1 VQVSQV
7 IENPKPMKK
16 FLTFLMLFLSLAIQT
31 QLLAQSFIIK
41 GTVTDENKRPIVGKT
56 VYISSESTAT
66 GCNIQRKVVTNP
78 NGYYIDSIRCTGEIK
93 YINVQ
98 TTDCNGRLFLHRM
111 VPGSTRV
118 IESNF
123 VLCGTPILNACRAA
137 FKFSPIANAL
147 TLAAPFAFLF
157 TSGESEVSSGDSIVS
172 RTWLFGDRT
181 QVVTGNE
188 ASIRRQF
195 PGPGTYQVTLYI
207 KTAKG
212 CESKITNSVVV
223 KEQPCTINSKVFI
236 QKQADRYFQFSSVQ
250 DNLAPGDS
258 IVKRSWNFGDGS
270 IMEGNE
276 ISPIKRYADTGSFKV
291 CLQFKTKYGC
301 YGESCLSVR
310 VKDSLLVNTSC
321 KALFTVQ
328 SDGLTVFLHSNGSSA
343 GSFNNTRKDS
353 IISRTW
359 YINDS
364 LAGQFTTPN
373 PVDFRKTFTQAGTYT
388 ITLVIKTAGGC
399 VSKYAQTITLQ
410 GQTCNLSTKVV
421 VLKNSGLQYVFGR
434 NYTNNYPGDSII
446 STTWK
451 FSDGTSLDGNV
462 ENPYKQFKQA
472 GKYTICAVSKTQKG
486 CVSEACISIDVK
498 DSVITPTDCKAYFTY
513 EVKDLVV
520 YLNSARSLASS
531 GGVGTQADSIISR
544 SWIFGDTV
552 RYPVA
557 GNQTEMKYA
566 FTKPGTYPVIL
577 TIKTRLG
584 CESRYVAYVV
594 IPPVECRFETK
605 IGVGKHVG
613 LVYEFLN
620 PAHTLPS
627 GDSIV
632 KRTWHFG
639 DGTSID
645 GNNASPIKLYTKP
658 GKYRVCLVAKS
669 LRGCIS
675 ENCMDVNI
683 IDSVTQPSSCKASV
697 SYRIS
702 GNIVYFNSS
711 ASVPSVSGTNS
722 GVIDSIISRTWYYG
736 DNAAGTPGLSGNEVE
751 TKREYP
757 QPGTYTAYLV
767 IKTKTG
773 CESKFSVTFIIGT
786 PQPECRAMAEF
797 KFELAGKNKIQF
809 ASGAS
814 STEAGDS
821 ITQRIWSFGD
831 NTVMTGNLVNPV
843 KEYRLSGSYKVCLQ
857 VKTAKGCKADVCK
870 EVKLPDTLN
879 TPSTNITYIKIITIN
894 PNPVQSKMAV
904 TVWSKLPDMP
914 TEFTIYDVYGNPK
927 MSFKKTLMEGNNTLE
942 MYAERLTPGLYFLR
956 VANAYGKDSMQF
968 YKQ

>member
-1 VQVSQV
+1 
-7 IENPKPMKK
+7 MKK
-16 FLTFLMLFLSLAIQT
+16 LLTLLMLFVSLALQT
-31 QLLAQSFIIK
+31 QLLAQGFIVK
-41 GTVTDENKRPIVGKT
+41 GTVTDDNKRPIVGKT
-56 VYISSESTAT
+56 VYISSESTVS
-66 GCNIQRKVVTNP
+66 GCNIQRKVVTNN
-78 NGYYIDSIRCTGEIK
+78 NGYYIDSINCSGEIK

-98 TTDCNGRLFLHRM
+98 TADCNNRLFLHRM

-123 VLCGTPILNACRAA
+123 VICSTPATLACRAA
-137 FKFSPIANAL
+137 FQFTPATNSPATLVPFS
-147 TLAAPFAFLF
+147 FLF
-157 TSGESEVSSGDSIVS
+157 TSGNSEVPSGDSIVS
-172 RTWLFGDRT
+172 RTWMFGDRT
-181 QVVTGNE
+181 LLVSGNE
-188 ASIRRQF
+188 VNIRHTF

-207 KTAKG
+207 KTLKG

-223 KEQPCTINSKVFI
+223 KEQPCTINTKVFI
-236 QKQADRYFQFSSVQ
+236 KRQADRYFQFSSVE
-250 DNLAPGDS
+250 DNLAPGDT
-258 IVKRSWNFGDGS
+258 IIKRSWNFGDGS
-270 IMEGNE
+270 VLEGNE
-276 ISPIKRYADTGSFKV
+276 ISPVKKYADTGSFKV

-321 KALFTVQ
+321 KAFFTVQ
-328 SDGLTVFLHSNGSSA
+328 SEVLTVFVNSNGSLP
-343 GSFNNTRKDS
+343 GSFNNGRKDS

-364 LAGQFTTPN
+364 LVEQFTTPN

-421 VLKNSGLQYVFGR
+421 VRKNSGLQYVFGR
-434 NYTNNYPGDSII
+434 QFTNTLPGDSII
-446 STTWK
+446 STSWK
-451 FSDGTSLDGNV
+451 FGDGSSLDGNV
-462 ENPYKQFKQA
+462 ENPYKEFKQA

-486 CVSEACISIDVK
+486 CVSEACITIEAK
-498 DSVITPTDCKAYFTY
+498 DSVIIPTDCKAYFTY
-513 EVKDLVV
+513 DVKDLVV
-520 YLNSARSLASS
+520 YVNSASSIASS
-531 GGVGTQADSIISR
+531 GAVGTQADSIVSR
-544 SWIFGDTV
+544 IWYFGDTV

-577 TIKTRLG
+577 YIKTRLG
-584 CESRYVAYVV
+584 CESKYVAYVV

-620 PAHTLPS
+620 TAQNLPS

-632 KRTWHFG
+632 KRSWNFG

-645 GNNASPIKLYTKP
+645 GNNAAPIKLYTKP
-658 GKYRVCLVAKS
+658 GKYTVCLVAKS

-675 ENCMDVNI
+675 ENCMDVI
-683 IDSVTQPSSCKASV
+683 ITDSTLQPSTCKASV

-711 ASVPSVSGTNS
+711 ASVASANGINS
-722 GVIDSIISRTWYYG
+722 LVLDSIVSRTWYFG

-751 TKREYP
+751 TKREYLK
-757 QPGTYTAYLV
+757 PGTYTAYLV
-767 IKTKTG
+767 IKTKAG
-773 CESKFSVTFIIGT
+773 CESKFSVTFVIGT
-786 PQPECRAMAEF
+786 QTPACNVVADF
-797 KFELAGKNKIQF
+797 KFEQAGNNKIQF
-809 ASGAS
+809 ASGISGAA
-814 STEAGDS
+814 TTDS
-821 ITQRIWSFGD
+821 IVQRIWSFGD
-831 NTVMTGNLVNPV
+831 NSIVTGNVVNPL
-843 KEYRLSGSYKVCLQ
+843 KEYRLPGSYKVCLQ
-857 VKTAKGCKADVCK
+857 IKTGQGCKAEVCK
-870 EVKLPDTLN
+870 EVKLADTLN
-879 TPSTNITYIKIITIN
+879 TPSTNITYIKLITIN

-914 TEFTIYDVYGNPK
+914 TEFTIYDVNGNPK
-927 MSFKKTLMEGNNTLE
+927 MSFKQTLTQGNNTLE
-942 MYAERLTPGLYFLR
+942 IYAERLTPGLYFLR

>member
-1 VQVSQV
+1 
-7 IENPKPMKK
+7 MKK
-16 FLTFLMLFLSLAIQT
+16 FITLLLLFASMATQS
-31 QLLAQSFIIK
+31 QLLAQGFIVK
-41 GTVTDENKRPIVGKT
+41 GTVSDDSRRPIAGKT
-56 VYISSESTAT
+56 IYISSESSVS
-66 GCNIQRKVVTNP
+66 GCNIQRKVVTNA
-78 NGYYIDSIRCTGEIK
+78 NGFYIDSIRCTGEIK

-137 FKFSPIANAL
+137 FKFAPIANSL
-147 TLAAPFAFLF
+147 TSAAPFAFVF

-172 RTWLFGDRT
+172 RTWMFGDRT

-188 ASIRRQF
+188 ATIRRQF

-207 KTAKG
+207 KTLKG

-223 KEQPCTINSKVFI
+223 KEQPCLINTKVFI
-236 QKQADRYFQFSSVQ
+236 KRQADRYFQFSSVE
-250 DNLAPGDS
+250 DNLAPGDT
-258 IVKRSWNFGDGS
+258 IIKRSWNFGDGS
-270 IMEGNE
+270 ILDGNE
-276 ISPIKRYADTGSFKV
+276 ISPIKRYTDTGSFKV

-301 YGESCLSVR
+301 YGESCLSIR

-328 SDGLTVFLHSNGSSA
+328 SDGLTVFVNSSGSSA

-364 LAGQFTTPN
+364 LVEKFTTSH
-373 PVDFRKTFTQAGTYT
+373 PVDFRKTFTKAGTYT

-399 VSKYAQTITLQ
+399 ESKYAQTITLL

-434 NYTNNYPGDSII
+434 NYTNNFPGDSII
-446 STTWK
+446 STNWK

-472 GKYTICAVSKTQKG
+472 GKYTICAISKTQKG
-486 CVSEACISIDVK
+486 CISEACITIDVK
-498 DSVITPTDCKAYFTY
+498 DSVITPTDCKAYFSY
-513 EVKDLVV
+513 QVKDLVV
-520 YLNSARSLASS
+520 YLNSARSIASS
-531 GGVGTQADSIISR
+531 GAVGTQADSIVSR
-544 SWIFGDTV
+544 IWHFGDTV

-557 GNQTEMKYA
+557 GNQTEMKHA

-577 TIKTRLG
+577 YIKTRLG
-584 CESRYVAYVV
+584 CESKFISYVV
-594 IPPVECRFETK
+594 IPPVECRFDTK
-605 IGVGKHVG
+605 IGMGRHVG
-613 LVYEFLN
+613 LVYEFVN
-620 PAHTLPS
+620 PAHNLPA

-639 DGTSID
+639 DGTSTD
-645 GNNASPIKLYTKP
+645 GNNASPIKFYTKP
-658 GKYRVCLVAKS
+658 GKYTVCLVAKS
-669 LRGCIS
+669 LKGCIS
-675 ENCMDVNI
+675 ENCIDVTI
-683 IDSVTQPSSCKASV
+683 IDSVTQPSACKASV
-697 SYRIS
+697 SYRIN

-711 ASVPSVSGTNS
+711 ASVPSVDGTNS
-722 GVIDSIISRTWYYG
+722 GVRDSIISRTWYYG
-736 DNAAGTPGLSGNEVE
+736 DNAAGTPGLSGNEIE
-751 TKREYP
+751 TKY
-757 QPGTYTAYLV
+757 QYLKPGTYTAYLV
-767 IKTKTG
+767 IKTKKG

-786 PQPECRAMAEF
+786 PQPECRAVAEF
-797 KFELAGKNKIQF
+797 KFEQAGKTKIQF

-814 STEAGDS
+814 SAADGDS

-831 NTVMTGNLVNPV
+831 NTVMTGNVVNPV

-879 TPSTNITYIKIITIN
+879 TPSTSITYIKIITIN

-914 TEFTIYDVYGNPK
+914 TEFTIYDVNGNPK
-927 MSFKKTLMEGNNTLE
+927 MSFKKTLMAGNNTLE
-942 MYAERLTPGLYFLR
+942 LYADRLNPGLYFLR

>member
-1 VQVSQV
+1 
-7 IENPKPMKK
+7 MKK
-16 FLTFLMLFLSLAIQT
+16 LLTLLMLFVSLALQT

-66 GCNIQRKVVTNP
+66 GCNIQQKVVTNP
-78 NGYYIDSIRCTGEIK
+78 NGYYIDSIRCTSEIK
-93 YINVQ
+93 FVNVQ
-98 TTDCNGRLFLHRM
+98 TTDCNNRIFLHRM
-111 VPGSTRV
+111 VPGSTPV

-147 TLAAPFAFLF
+147 TPVAPFSFLF

-188 ASIRRQF
+188 ATIRRQF

-250 DNLAPGDS
+250 DNLAPGDT

-270 IMEGNE
+270 ILDGNE
-276 ISPIKRYADTGSFKV
+276 ISPVKKYADTGSFKV

-328 SDGLTVFLHSNGSSA
+328 SDGLTVFINSNGSSA

-364 LAGQFTTPN
+364 LAEQFTTPN
-373 PVDFRKTFTQAGTYT
+373 PVDFRKTFTKAGTYT

-399 VSKYAQTITLQ
+399 VSKYAQTITLL

-434 NYTNNYPGDSII
+434 NYTNNFPGDSII
-446 STTWK
+446 STSWR

-472 GKYTICAVSKTQKG
+472 GKYTICAISKTQKG
-486 CVSEACISIDVK
+486 CVSEACITIDVK

-531 GGVGTQADSIISR
+531 GGVGTQADSIVSR
-544 SWIFGDTV
+544 TWIFGDTV

-557 GNQTEMKYA
+557 GKQTEMQYA

-594 IPPVECRFETK
+594 IPPVECRFDTK
-605 IGVGKHVG
+605 IGVGKHIG
-613 LVYEFLN
+613 LVYEFVN
-620 PAHTLPS
+620 PAHNLPS
-627 GDSIV
+627 ADSIV
-632 KRTWHFG
+632 KRTWNFG

-645 GNNASPIKLYTKP
+645 GNNAAPIKLYTKP

-669 LRGCIS
+669 LKGCIS
-675 ENCMDVNI
+675 ENCMDVI
-683 IDSVTQPSSCKASV
+683 ITDSTKQPSTCKASF

-711 ASVPSVSGTNS
+711 ASVPSANGINS
-722 GVIDSIISRTWYYG
+722 LVLDSIVSRTWYFG

-751 TKREYP
+751 TKREYLK
-757 QPGTYTAYLV
+757 PGTYTAYLV
-767 IKTKTG
+767 IKTKAG

-786 PQPECRAMAEF
+786 PQPECRAIAEF

-814 STEAGDS
+814 SAVAGDS

-831 NTVMTGNLVNPV
+831 NTVMTGNIVNPV

-914 TEFTIYDVYGNPK
+914 TEFTIYDVNGNPK
-927 MSFKKTLMEGNNTLE
+927 MSFKKTLMAGNNTLE
-942 MYAERLTPGLYFLR
+942 IYADRLTPGLYFLR

>member
-1 VQVSQV
+1 
-7 IENPKPMKK
+7 MKK
-16 FLTFLMLFLSLAIQT
+16 LLTLLMLFVSLALQT

-56 VYISSESTAT
+56 VYISSESTVT

-98 TTDCNGRLFLHRM
+98 TTDCNNRLFLHRM

-123 VLCGTPILNACRAA
+123 VLCGSSVVLTACRAA
-137 FKFSPIANAL
+137 FKFAPITNTL
-147 TLAAPFAFLF
+147 TTAFPFAFLF
-157 TSGESEVSSGDSIVS
+157 TSGESEVNSGDSIVS
-172 RTWLFGDRT
+172 RTWMFGDRT

-188 ASIRRQF
+188 ATIRHQF
-195 PGPGTYQVTLYI
+195 PGSGTYQVTLFI
-207 KTAKG
+207 KTLKG

-223 KEQPCTINSKVFI
+223 KEQPCAINTKVFI
-236 QKQADRYFQFSSVQ
+236 KRQADRYFQFSSVE
-250 DNLAPGDS
+250 DNLAPGDT
-258 IVKRSWNFGDGS
+258 IIKRSWNFGDGS
-270 IMEGNE
+270 ILDGNE

-301 YGESCLSVR
+301 YGESCLSIR
-310 VKDSLLVNTSC
+310 VKDSLQVNTSC
-321 KALFTVQ
+321 KAFFTVQ
-328 SDGLTVFLHSNGSSA
+328 SDGLTVFVNSNGSSA

-364 LAGQFTTPN
+364 LAEQFTTTN
-373 PVDFRKTFTQAGTYT
+373 PVDFRKTFTKAGTYT

-399 VSKYAQTITLQ
+399 VSKYAQTITLL

-434 NYTNNYPGDSII
+434 NYTNNFPGDSII
-446 STTWK
+446 STSWR

-472 GKYTICAVSKTQKG
+472 GKYTICAISKTQKG
-486 CVSEACISIDVK
+486 CVSEACITIDVK
-498 DSVITPTDCKAYFTY
+498 DSVITPTDCKAYFSY
-513 EVKDLVV
+513 QVKDLVV

-531 GGVGTQADSIISR
+531 GAVGTQADSIVSR
-544 SWIFGDTV
+544 IWHFGDTV

-557 GNQTEMKYA
+557 GNQTEMKHA

-577 TIKTRLG
+577 YIKTRLG
-584 CESRYVAYVV
+584 CESKFISYVV
-594 IPPVECRFETK
+594 IPPVECRFDTK
-605 IGVGKHVG
+605 IGMGRHVG
-613 LVYEFLN
+613 LVYEFVN
-620 PAHTLPS
+620 PAHNLPA

-639 DGTSID
+639 DGTSTD
-645 GNNASPIKLYTKP
+645 GNNASPIKFYTKP
-658 GKYRVCLVAKS
+658 GKYTVCLVAKS
-669 LRGCIS
+669 LKGCIS
-675 ENCMDVNI
+675 ENCIDVTI
-683 IDSVTQPSSCKASV
+683 IDSVTQPSACKASV
-697 SYRIS
+697 SYRIN

-711 ASVPSVSGTNS
+711 ASVPSVDGTNS
-722 GVIDSIISRTWYYG
+722 GVRDSIISRTWYFG

-751 TKREYP
+751 TKY
-757 QPGTYTAYLV
+757 QYLKPGTYTAYLV
-767 IKTKTG
+767 IKTKKG

-797 KFELAGKNKIQF
+797 KFEQAGKTKIQF
-809 ASGAS
+809 ASGS
-814 STEAGDS
+814 SSAVAGDS

-831 NTVMTGNLVNPV
+831 NTVMTGNIVNPV

-914 TEFTIYDVYGNPK
+914 TEFTIYDVNGNPK
-927 MSFKKTLMEGNNTLE
+927 MSFKKTLMAGNNTLE
-942 MYAERLTPGLYFLR
+942 IYADRLTPGLYFLR

>member
-1 VQVSQV
+1 
-7 IENPKPMKK
+7 MKK
-16 FLTFLMLFLSLAIQT
+16 FFTLLMLFISLATQT

-56 VYISSESTAT
+56 VYISSESTSA

-78 NGYYIDSIRCTGEIK
+78 NGYYSDSIRCTGEIK
-93 YINVQ
+93 FINVQ
-98 TTDCNGRLFLHRM
+98 TTDCNNRIFLHRM
-111 VPGSTRV
+111 VPGSTPV

-137 FKFSPIANAL
+137 FKFSPIANTL
-147 TLAAPFAFLF
+147 TTAAPFAFLF

-188 ASIRRQF
+188 ATIRRQF
-195 PGPGTYQVTLYI
+195 PGPGTYQVTLFI
-207 KTAKG
+207 KTVKG

-223 KEQPCTINSKVFI
+223 KEQPCNINTKAFI
-236 QKQADRYFQFSSVQ
+236 KKQADRYFQFSSVE

-270 IMEGNE
+270 IMDGNE

-310 VKDSLLVNTSC
+310 VRDSLLVNTSC

-328 SDGLTVFLHSNGSSA
+328 SDGLTVFLNSNGSSA
-343 GSFNNTRKDS
+343 GSLNNTRKDS

-373 PVDFRKTFTQAGTYT
+373 PVDFRKTFTQAGTHT

-399 VSKYAQTITLQ
+399 TSKYEQTITLL

-434 NYTNNYPGDSII
+434 QYTNTLPGDSII

-451 FSDGTSLDGNV
+451 YSDGTLMDGNV
-462 ENPYKQFKQA
+462 ANPFKEFKQA

-486 CVSEACISIDVK
+486 CISEACITIEVK

-531 GGVGTQADSIISR
+531 GGVGTQADSIVSR

-552 RYPVA
+552 RYSVA

-605 IGVGKHVG
+605 IGLGKHVG

-620 PAHTLPS
+620 PAYSLPS

-632 KRTWHFG
+632 KRTWKFG
-639 DGTSID
+639 DGTSIE
-645 GNNASPIKLYTKP
+645 GNNATPIKLYTKP
-658 GKYRVCLVAKS
+658 GKYTVCLVAKS

-675 ENCMDVNI
+675 ENCMDVI
-683 IDSVTQPSSCKASV
+683 ITDSTIQPSTCKASV

-711 ASVPSVSGTNS
+711 ASVPSANGINS
-722 GVIDSIISRTWYYG
+722 LVLDSIVSRTWYFG

-751 TKREYP
+751 TKREYLK
-757 QPGTYTAYLV
+757 PGTYTAYLV

-773 CESKFSVTFIIGT
+773 CESKFSVTFIIGN

-797 KFELAGKNKIQF
+797 KFELAGKTKIQF
-809 ASGAS
+809 ASGVS
-814 STEAGDS
+814 SAVAGDS

-831 NTVMTGNLVNPV
+831 NTVMTGNVVNPL

-857 VKTAKGCKADVCK
+857 VKTANGCKAEVCK

-904 TVWSKLPDMP
+904 TVWSKLPNMP
-914 TEFTIYDVYGNPK
+914 TEFTIYDVNGNPK
-927 MSFKKTLMEGNNTLE
+927 MSFKKTLTEGNNTLE
-942 MYAERLTPGLYFLR
+942 IYADRLTPGLYFLR

>member
-1 VQVSQV
+1 
-7 IENPKPMKK
+7 MKK
-16 FLTFLMLFLSLAIQT
+16 FFTLLMLFISLATQT

-56 VYISSESTAT
+56 VYISSESTSA

-93 YINVQ
+93 FINVQ
-98 TTDCNGRLFLHRM
+98 TTDCNNRIFLHRM
-111 VPGSTRV
+111 VPGSTPV

-137 FKFSPIANAL
+137 FKFSPIANTL
-147 TLAAPFAFLF
+147 TTAAPFAFLF

-188 ASIRRQF
+188 ATIRRQF

-223 KEQPCTINSKVFI
+223 KGQPCTINTKVFI

-250 DNLAPGDS
+250 DNLAPGDT
-258 IVKRSWNFGDGS
+258 IIKRSWNFGDGS
-270 IMEGNE
+270 IMDGNE
-276 ISPIKRYADTGSFKV
+276 ISPIKRYADTGNFKV

-321 KALFTVQ
+321 KALFTVE
-328 SDGLTVFLHSNGSSA
+328 SDGLTVFLNSNGSSA

-364 LAGQFTTPN
+364 LAEQFSTPN

-399 VSKYAQTITLQ
+399 VSKYAKTITLQ
-410 GQTCNLSTKVV
+410 AQTCNLSTKVV

-434 NYTNNYPGDSII
+434 NYTNNFPGDSII

-451 FSDGTSLDGNV
+451 FSDGTLMDGNV
-462 ENPYKQFKQA
+462 ANPFKEFKQA
-472 GKYTICAVSKTQKG
+472 GKYTICAISKTQKG
-486 CVSEACISIDVK
+486 CVSEACISIEVK

-513 EVKDLVV
+513 EVKDLEV

-531 GGVGTQADSIISR
+531 GGVGTQADSIVSR

-594 IPPVECRFETK
+594 IPPVECRFNSK
-605 IGVGKHVG
+605 ISVGKHVG

-620 PAHTLPS
+620 PAHNLPS

-632 KRTWHFG
+632 KRTWKFG
-639 DGTSID
+639 DGTSIE
-645 GNNASPIKLYTKP
+645 GNNATPIKLYTKP
-658 GKYRVCLVAKS
+658 GKYTVCLVAKS

-675 ENCMDVNI
+675 ENCMDVI
-683 IDSVTQPSSCKASV
+683 INDSTIQPSTCKASV

-711 ASVPSVSGTNS
+711 ASVPSANGINS
-722 GVIDSIISRTWYYG
+722 LVLDSIVSRTWYFG

-751 TKREYP
+751 TKREYLK
-757 QPGTYTAYLV
+757 PGTYTAYLV
-767 IKTKTG
+767 IKTKAG

-786 PQPECRAMAEF
+786 QTPACNVVADF
-797 KFELAGKNKIQF
+797 KFEQAGINKIQF
-809 ASGAS
+809 ASGVSGAA
-814 STEAGDS
+814 TADS
-821 ITQRIWSFGD
+821 IVQRIWSFGD
-831 NTVMTGNLVNPV
+831 NSIVTGNVVNPL
-843 KEYRLSGSYKVCLQ
+843 KEYRLPGSYKVCLQ
-857 VKTAKGCKADVCK
+857 IKTGQGCKAEACK
-870 EVKLPDTLN
+870 EVKVADTLN
-879 TPSTNITYIKIITIN
+879 TPSANITFIKLITIN

-914 TEFTIYDVYGNPK
+914 TEFTIYDVNGNPK
-927 MSFKKTLMEGNNTLE
+927 MSFKQTLSQGNNTLE
-942 MYAERLTPGLYFLR
+942 MYADRLTPGLYFLR